1 MHDRRDAQFAES
13 ALRQPA
19 GRSVGPATVGPNL
32 AAERLRP
39 DCGEDSCLPA
49 RGAGAVC
56 GDRGRTSKRR
66 AVKVSEAAAR
76 TSWRMWRPRTWAG
89 LAVLLA
95 GTLVLLGQAWS
106 LLYSD
111 AVAMRALLGGSAAAL
126 ATALGTLPVLLS
138 QRLSE
143 RVQDT
148 LFGFG
153 AGVML
158 AASAFSLVIPGL
170 QAASESG
177 VFGGGAWAA
186 GGVIGAAILAGAIAL
201 LALDMLLPH
210 EHFVKGR
217 EGAGARTLRRT
228 WLFVIAIALHNLPE
242 GLAIGV
248 GYAGN
253 DGMRADALAMGIAI
267 QDVPEGLIVA
277 AALLAAGYRRVVA
290 VGLGIASGLIE
301 PIAAVAGA
309 VVAGDS
315 AALLPWG
322 LGFAAGAM
330 LFVISHEIIPES
342 HRKGHEAYATAGL
355 MVGFV
360 LMMMLDTALA

>member
-1 MHDRRDAQFAES
+1 MSNTPGTSRHSIGIAPQRAWRW
-13 ALRQPA
+13 R
-19 GRSVGPATVGPNL
+19 T
-32 AAERLRP
+32 RL
-39 DCGEDSCLPA
+39 GLGIT
-49 RGAGAVC
+49 GAGALVMLLQLWHAIR
-56 GDRGRTSKRR
+56 GD
-66 AVKVSEAAAR
+66 
-76 TSWRMWRPRTWAG
+76 P
-89 LAVLLA
+89 VLV
-95 GTLVLLGQAWS
+95 G
-106 LLYSD
+106 
-111 AVAMRALLGGSAAAL
+111 ALLGGSAAAL

-138 QRLSE
+138 QRLSD

-170 QAASESG
+170 EAARSAG
-177 VFGGGAWAA
+177 IFGGGRWAA
-186 GGVIGAAILAGAIAL
+186 GAVVGCAILLGALAL
-201 LALDMLLPH
+201 LAMDRLLPH
-210 EHFVKGR
+210 EHFFKGR
-217 EGAGARTLRRT
+217 EGVAARKLRRT

-253 DGMRADALAMGIAI
+253 DGMRANALAVGIAI
-267 QDVPEGLIVA
+267 QDVPEGLVVA
-277 AALLAAGYRRVVA
+277 AALLAAGYRRAFAVA
-290 VGLGIASGLIE
+290 LGVASGLVE
-301 PIAAVAGA
+301 PIGAVAGA
-309 VVAGDS
+309 AIVGYS

-342 HRKGHEAYATAGL
+342 HRKGHEAFATAGL

-360 LMMMLDTALA
+360 LMMMLDTALG